1 MPSHISRAAYGLLG
15 LLCLLACAAGCSSTQ
30 YADEADEV
38 VEAPDDGEQDATVEG
53 LGAQA
58 WCSDF
63 GHAGLDEMVERAWSE
78 NMQLKAAWAR
88 LRQAEAVADIE
99 SSALW
104 PTAEAGADVDVSNRE
119 FGGFDGVDGPVDGG
133 TQTEAS
139 WELSATAAYEVDLW
153 GRNRHRASAARLE
166 ADAFE
171 ADARS
176 LAITLTSEVAEAWF
190 DVIAQ
195 RERVE
200 LLEAQLEASRD
211 IAEITRIRARRGLV
225 GALDVAQQ
233 DRNVESIQGEL
244 AAAKGLE
251 RTSRHRLAVLVGQ
264 APGDARDDQLVGDET
279 LPDVEPLDDPGVPA
293 DLLQRRP
300 DVRSAYL
307 FLEAADERTAAAVAD
322 RLPRLRLTASL
333 GFQAEQLTNLFEQL
347 FWSVGA
353 GLSQSLFEGG
363 QLRAEVE
370 RSEAIAQEQLYF
382 YADALL
388 VAMREVR
395 DALALESTGSERI
408 ESLERELDIA
418 ESVLELARKRYR
430 TGTVDYLRVL
440 TGLQALQEVE
450 RTLLEARRQQISHR
464 IALCR
469 ALGGSWVDS
478 VEPSIATED

>member
-1 MPSHISRAAYGLLG
+1 MAVAV
-15 LLCLLACAAGCSSTQ
+15 GCSSTQ

-38 VEAPDDGEQDATVEG
+38 VETPDDGEQNATIDG
-53 LGAQA
+53 LGARA

-63 GHAGLDEMVERAWSE
+63 GHAGLDETVQRAWSD

-88 LRQAEAVADIE
+88 LRQAEAVARIE
-99 SSALW
+99 SASLW
-104 PTAEAGADVDVSNRE
+104 PTAEAGAEVDVSNRE
-119 FGGFDGVDGPVDGG
+119 FGGFNGAQGTGDGG

-153 GRNRHRASAARLE
+153 GRHRSRARAAALE
-166 ADAFE
+166 ADAVE

-233 DRNVESIQGEL
+233 DRNVESIQGDL

-264 APGDARDDQLVGDET
+264 APGDHAREDQLVGDQT
-279 LPDVEPLDDPGVPA
+279 LPDVEPLEASEVPA

-333 GFQAEQLTNLFEQL
+333 GFQAEQIASLFEQL

-353 GLSQSLFEGG
+353 GIAQPIFEGG
-363 QLRAEVE
+363 RLRAEVE
-370 RSEAIAQEQLYF
+370 RSEAVAQEQLFF

-418 ESVLELARKRYR
+418 QSVLELAQKRYR

-440 TGLQALQEVE
+440 TGLQALQQVE

-464 IALCR
+464 IELCR

-478 VEPSIATED
+478 VQPSITSDD